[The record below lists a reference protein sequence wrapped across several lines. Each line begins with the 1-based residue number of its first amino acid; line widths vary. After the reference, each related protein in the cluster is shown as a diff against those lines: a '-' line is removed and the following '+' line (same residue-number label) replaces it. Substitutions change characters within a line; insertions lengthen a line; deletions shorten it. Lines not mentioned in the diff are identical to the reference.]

1 MSFTTD
7 FDLINN
13 YFLKIQFIKWIKKE
27 YVEHYHKLIK
37 LEKIALKE
45 FFFITPLVLIQII
58 LFGFV
63 IGIVAKIVL

>member
-1 MSFTTD
+1 M
-7 FDLINN
+7 
-13 YFLKIQFIKWIKKE
+13 KFIKWIKKE